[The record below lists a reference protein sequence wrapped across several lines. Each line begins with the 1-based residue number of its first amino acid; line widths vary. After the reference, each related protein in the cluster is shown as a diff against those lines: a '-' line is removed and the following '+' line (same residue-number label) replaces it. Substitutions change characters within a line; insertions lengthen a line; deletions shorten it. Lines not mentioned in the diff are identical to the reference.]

1 MVTAGIGWSCCW
13 LDIPFMKN
21 EMWNKVKLL
30 GANSNAFDSWLLL
43 QGLKTL
49 N

>member
-1 MVTAGIGWSCCW
+1 
-13 LDIPFMKN
+13 MKN
-21 EMWNKVKLL
+21 EVWMKVKLL

-49 N
+49 ELRMERHCNNAKKVAAF